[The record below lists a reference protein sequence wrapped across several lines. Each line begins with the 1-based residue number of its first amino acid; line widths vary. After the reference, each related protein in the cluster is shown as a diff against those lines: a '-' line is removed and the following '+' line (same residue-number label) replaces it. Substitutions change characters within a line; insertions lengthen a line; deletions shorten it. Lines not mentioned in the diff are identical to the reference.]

1 MGSLGLTLAVTD
13 FKRVLVVPRGVTI
26 GLANLFVV
34 SPFLAFLIADVYG
47 LAATLAVGL
56 VLLGASPGGTTSNM
70 FTHLARGDTA
80 LSVTMTAISSVA
92 AVVTIPLFLGL
103 AIEYF
108 DAGHL
113 DEDVTLWGIVA
124 RVFAITVIP
133 LSIGMRIRVR
143 APGWTARNEPRVR
156 RAAIVAF
163 VLVVVGAVASEWE
176 LITDNFT
183 SIALAALTLNVVGMT
198 ISYTAARIARLD
210 DRQSTAIAL
219 ELGIHNGTLA
229 IAVATIISTELAV
242 PAAVYSLFMFVTGG
256 LFGRVMSPRNARTA
270 PAPAPAGGA

>member
-1 MGSLGLTLAVTD
+1 MGSLGLELARED
-13 FKRVLVVPRGVTI
+13 FRRVLVVPKGVAI
-26 GLANLFVV
+26 GLANLLVV
-34 SPFLAFLIADVYG
+34 SPFLAFAIADLYG

-80 LSVTMTAISSVA
+80 LSVTMTAISSVV

-108 DAGHL
+108 DAAGL
-113 DEDVTLWGIVA
+113 TDEVSMWGIVA
-124 RVFAITVIP
+124 RVFAITIIP
-133 LSIGMRIRVR
+133 LAIGMRVRVR
-143 APGWTARNEPRVR
+143 APEWTARNAPRVK
-156 RAAIVAF
+156 RAAMVAF
-163 VLVVVGAVASEWE
+163 VLVVAGAVASEWE
-176 LITDNFT
+176 TITEHFAAV
-183 SIALAALTLNVVGMT
+183 ALAALTLNVVGMT
-198 ISYTAARIARLD
+198 VSYAAARVARLD

-229 IAVATIISTELAV
+229 IAVATIISTELAI

-256 LFGRVMSPRNARTA
+256 VFGRVMAGRNGPV
-270 PAPAPAGGA
+270 PAPAPAQG